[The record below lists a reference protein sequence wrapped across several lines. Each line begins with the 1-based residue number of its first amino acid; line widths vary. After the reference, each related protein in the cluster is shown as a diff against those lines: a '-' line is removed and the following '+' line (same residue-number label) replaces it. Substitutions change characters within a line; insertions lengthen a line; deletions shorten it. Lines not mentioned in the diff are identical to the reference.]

1 MTSPVVFWSHILK
14 LGILWWIFVTLCAFF
29 PRVPTYLHSTL
40 FWWVFSHYSWVP
52 LQYDGHYSNAS
63 KTLQHY
69 LYMTQTRHNNGGLRG
84 DSIPVAPLF
93 CFVFQTQG
101 PRVDFCAAVYL
112 VAEFQKW
119 QFFFLF
125 LFFPPLS
132 WKSHFH
138 DSSSNAIIN
147 WPIGGLQS
155 FDVTFSY
162 LVPSAPPNGNSNSQ
176 PSRY

>member
-1 MTSPVVFWSHILK
+1 M
-14 LGILWWIFVTLCAFF
+14 
-29 PRVPTYLHSTL
+29 
-40 FWWVFSHYSWVP
+40 P

-63 KTLQHY
+63 ETLQHY

-119 QFFFLF
+119 QFFFFFFF
-125 LFFPPLS
+125 LPFPERVTFMTHQVMPSLTGQS
-132 WKSHFH
+132 GACSLLTSHFRTWYQVH
-138 DSSSNAIIN
+138 HLMETLIASRVGTSGKEAFDSCTAETC
-147 WPIGGLQS
+147 QS
-155 FDVTFSY
+155 
-162 LVPSAPPNGNSNSQ
+162 
-176 PSRY
+176 